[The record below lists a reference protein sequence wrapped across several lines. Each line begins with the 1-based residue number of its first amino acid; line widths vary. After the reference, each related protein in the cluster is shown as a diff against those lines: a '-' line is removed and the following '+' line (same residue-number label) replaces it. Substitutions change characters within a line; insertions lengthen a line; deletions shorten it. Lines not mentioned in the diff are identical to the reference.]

1 MGESAAVARRGLS
14 RVGVGVVLLG
24 AAFGYAAGVVGPAA
38 APVSD
43 EFDVSLTEAG
53 LMTSVFFIAMAV
65 FQLFGAPAEERMGIP
80 RSARLAGLLMGLGG
94 LVSAVAPWFA
104 VLLAGRALAGLG
116 TGIALIACPVIA
128 RALQSALLLGFYGGG
143 ITTGLALSLFV
154 GGELA
159 EGGVDWRVN
168 FGISAAIGF
177 ASLPF
182 LFGQMPAVEHM
193 RRVGSAGVKTLLRSW
208 SFYRAD
214 LLFVFV
220 NAIPVVVGAWLIPYL
235 DRHHGIAAG
244 VAGALGF
251 VLFAAQTVARPLSAK
266 LGVSKT
272 SRLLLSTVG
281 PALAAVAILALALDR
296 TTGIATV
303 AIVALGLGFG
313 APYAIAYQRIENQV
327 EGNPGV
333 GLAVGFQGVNIAAIA
348 VTPIVGLALDHG
360 YGKLSFILLAVF
372 CALTGLASFT
382 RRTG

>member
-1 MGESAAVARRGLS
+1 MAGPVLS
-14 RVGVGVVLLG
+14 RVGVGVILLG

-38 APVSD
+38 APVSSD
-43 EFDVSLTEAG
+43 FDVSLGEAG
-53 LMTSVFFIAMAV
+53 LMTSVFFIAMAL
-65 FQLFGAPAEERMGIP
+65 FQLFGAPAEERIGIP
-80 RSARLAGLLMGLGG
+80 RSARLAAVFMGFGG
-94 LVSAVAPWFA
+94 VISAVSPWFA
-104 VLLAGRALAGLG
+104 ALLAGRALAGLG

-128 RALQSALLLGFYGGG
+128 RALRSALLLGVYGGG

-159 EGGVDWRVN
+159 EAGVDWRVN

-177 ASLPF
+177 AALPF
-182 LFGQMPAVEHM
+182 LFGRMPAIEPM
-193 RRVGSAGVKTLLRSW
+193 RRVGSAGVKRLLRSW

-214 LLFVFV
+214 LLFIFV
-220 NAIPVVVGAWLIPYL
+220 NAIPVVLGAWLIPYL

-266 LGVSKT
+266 VGVSST

-296 TTGIATV
+296 TTGIAAV

-313 APYAIAYQRIENQV
+313 APYAVAYQRIENQV
-327 EGNPGV
+327 EGNPEV
-333 GLAVGFQGVNIAAIA
+333 GLAVGFQGVNLAAIV
-348 VTPIVGLALDHG
+348 VTPIVGTALEHG
-360 YGKLSFILLAVF
+360 YGKLSFVLLAAF
-372 CALTGLASFT
+372 CALTGLANLT
-382 RRTG
+382 RRAG